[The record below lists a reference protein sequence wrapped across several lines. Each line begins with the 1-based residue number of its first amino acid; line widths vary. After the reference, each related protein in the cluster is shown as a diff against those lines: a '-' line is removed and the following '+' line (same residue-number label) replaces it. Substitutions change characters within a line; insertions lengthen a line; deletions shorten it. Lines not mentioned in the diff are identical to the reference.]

1 MSFDFN
7 PKTNVLLRRWL
18 LILSIGAVFLLYPIL
33 VIETA
38 VLVSDPAGFVIV
50 LTGLAFAVA
59 VIPLLAAVLLRRSVR
74 PLVRLYQPLALAGL
88 PLVTFPMDT
97 VIVLAVGGAWL
108 YAHWMLVEFRAWG
121 VTPAKDPKPAPAP
134 MANYIDT
141 DKGPK
146 SAPVPAKQR
155 RQART

>member
-1 MSFDFN
+1 MRFDFN
-7 PKTNVLLRRWL
+7 PKTNVILRRWL

-38 VLVSDPAGFVIV
+38 VLVSDPESFVFV

-59 VIPLLAAVLLRRSVR
+59 VIPLLAAVVIRRSAR

-88 PLVTFPMDT
+88 SLVTFPMDL

-108 YAHWMLVEFRAWG
+108 YAHWMLVEFRFWG
-121 VTPAKDPKPAPAP
+121 TTPVKDPKPTPAP

-141 DKGPK
+141 AKGPVLV
-146 SAPVPAKQR
+146 SVPTKQR
-155 RQART
+155 RKAQT